1 MHVIIYGDFN
11 CPCSYLASL
20 RADLLIRD
28 GTAQIDWRAVEHD
41 RGLAVTGT
49 RSETGR
55 AAWDRELAEAGEL
68 ALPGERVPA
77 APPPVVSNTQA
88 AVAAYAE
95 AVSDGVQDELR
106 RRLFG
111 AIWAQGRHLSSAYE
125 VRRVITGI
133 MWPADPVL
141 PRLLSPD
148 LPGTLDHDTDLTR
161 IVRRSGGTIAPDGG
175 PLTTAGYHRIRQWRQ
190 EWQALPQQV
199 LPSIIGPDSTFHS
212 GVQAL
217 GCLADLAGF
226 AGAARRVAPVLAGGG
241 AAAPHRRRQPQV
253 ASRAS

>member
-1 MHVIIYGDFN
+1 MTAGWRS
-11 CPCSYLASL
+11 PEPGPRPAGLP
-20 RADLLIRD
+20 
-28 GTAQIDWRAVEHD
+28 GT
-41 RGLAVTGT
+41 G
-49 RSETGR
+49 
-55 AAWDRELAEAGEL
+55 ELAEAGEL

-133 MWPADPVL
+133 MWPADLVL

-190 EWQALPQQV
+190 QWQALPQQV

-226 AGAARRVAPVLAGGG
+226 AVPPGASRRSWRAGG

-253 ASRAS
+253 ASRGVIIPAATE

>member
-11 CPCSYLASL
+11 CARSYLASL
-20 RADLLIRD
+20 RADLLILD

-55 AAWDRELAEAGEL
+55 AAWDRELAEAGAL

-77 APPPVVSNTQA
+77 APPVVSNTQA

-111 AIWAQGRHLSSAYE
+111 AIWAEGRHLSSAYE

-199 LPSIIGPDSTFHS
+199 LPSIIGPDGTFYS

-217 GCLADLAGF
+217 GRLADLAGF
-226 AGAARRVAPVLAGGG
+226 PGAARCAGPGLAGGG
-241 AAAPHRRRQPQV
+241 AAAAHRRPQPQV

>member
-11 CPCSYLASL
+11 CHCSYLASL

-49 RSETGR
+49 RPETGR
-55 AAWDRELAEAGEL
+55 AAWDRELAEAGAL

-111 AIWAQGRHLSSAYE
+111 AIWAEGRHMSSAYE

-161 IVRRSGGTIAPDGG
+161 IVRRPGRHFLFRRPGA
-175 PLTTAGYHRIRQWRQ
+175 R
-190 EWQALPQQV
+190 LP
-199 LPSIIGPDSTFHS
+199 
-212 GVQAL
+212 
-217 GCLADLAGF
+217 
-226 AGAARRVAPVLAGGG
+226 R
-241 AAAPHRRRQPQV
+241 
-253 ASRAS
+253 